1 MRRVVITGIGAVT
14 PIGNDAKATW
24 EAALAGQSG
33 VDEIR
38 AFDASEYPVSIAG
51 EVKEFDP
58 QGLASAKVMK
68 RLDPNVLFALGAGK
82 EALADAGVNGF
93 RPDRVGIVLGSAIG
107 GFTELMRQ
115 ADILRERGFDRV
127 SPTFIPNVL
136 VATAMPTPSSPEAPR
151 PVSTRSSSRGSR
163 RCVASPPRT
172 GIQRRLRVRSTRPA
186 RASSWPKAPESSTSR
201 RSTRPRRA
209 A

>member
-24 EAALAGQSG
+24 EAALAGRSG

-38 AFDASEYPVSIAG
+38 SFDASEYPVSIAG
-51 EVKEFDP
+51 EVKDFDA
-58 QGLASAKVMK
+58 QGLASAKDMK
-68 RLDPNVLFALGAGK
+68 RLDPNVVFALGAGK

-136 VATAMPTPSSPEAPR
+136 VDAASGQLAIELRRRLGLRDRIAHDRRGRGAHSPR
-151 PVSTRSSSRGSR
+151 PR
-163 RCVASPPRT
+163 
-172 GIQRRLRVRSTRPA
+172 
-186 RASSWPKAPESSTSR
+186 
-201 RSTRPRRA
+201 
-209 A
+209 